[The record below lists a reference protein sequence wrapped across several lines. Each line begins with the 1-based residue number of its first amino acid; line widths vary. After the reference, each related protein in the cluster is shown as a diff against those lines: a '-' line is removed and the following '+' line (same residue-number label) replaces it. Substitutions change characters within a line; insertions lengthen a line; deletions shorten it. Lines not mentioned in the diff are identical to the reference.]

1 MDNVKIFVSHSTKY
15 KDIAKS
21 LGLSLQALASEP
33 LLDLRISEEMAG
45 ATDWRQWIED
55 KVRTA
60 NIFVL
65 LYPHPNM
72 DMGWCNYE
80 LGRFYDHKDKNRY
93 IVCIKNT
100 DIPQPPPAFQ
110 PYQAYDGDE
119 AGFGKFIKELFE
131 FGTFT
136 EGRPLNKRIGSPGDD
151 YYSLSKKVAN
161 QLAQQ
166 FAEAR
171 VREHFY
177 ERRLVLSVRYNDAK
191 QLDMEES
198 TIQGNSEG
206 LAVLGFD
213 QSAVVKWSTIRQAPV
228 GMMAWPTELERTMP
242 SITSGAMPP
251 TLPPFRT
258 STGLY
263 IPVIAKAESVDNL
276 LRQLIILFVATNVDQ
291 LRPLLDWSV
300 SRNMPDTFKF
310 LVQIVRMVFTAR
322 WEILE
327 PRYREAKYRAPSTER
342 CSEIVRSVIADYDD
356 MQANAEREGLGGLDK
371 FYAAFHSDLRPDV
384 RACGDEWTRL
394 MNGLR
399 AAATINAEE
408 LSGHLKDLLRNNWK
422 WLGIAAKEF
431 MLLVTESV

>member
-1 MDNVKIFVSHSTKY
+1 
-15 KDIAKS
+15 
-21 LGLSLQALASEP
+21 
-33 LLDLRISEEMAG
+33 
-45 ATDWRQWIED
+45 
-55 KVRTA
+55 
-60 NIFVL
+60 
-65 LYPHPNM
+65 
-72 DMGWCNYE
+72 
-80 LGRFYDHKDKNRY
+80 
-93 IVCIKNT
+93 
-100 DIPQPPPAFQ
+100 
-110 PYQAYDGDE
+110 
-119 AGFGKFIKELFE
+119 
-131 FGTFT
+131 
-136 EGRPLNKRIGSPGDD
+136 
-151 YYSLSKKVAN
+151 
-161 QLAQQ
+161 
-166 FAEAR
+166 
-171 VREHFY
+171 
-177 ERRLVLSVRYNDAK
+177 
-191 QLDMEES
+191 
-198 TIQGNSEG
+198 
-206 LAVLGFD
+206 
-213 QSAVVKWSTIRQAPV
+213 
-228 GMMAWPTELERTMP
+228 MP